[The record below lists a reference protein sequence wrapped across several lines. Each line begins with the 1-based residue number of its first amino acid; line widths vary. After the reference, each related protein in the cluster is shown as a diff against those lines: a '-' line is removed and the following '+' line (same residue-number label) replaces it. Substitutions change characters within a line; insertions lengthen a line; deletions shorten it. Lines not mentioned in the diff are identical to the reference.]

1 MPSVEYYNK
10 VFGKNHWRSNTVVS
24 LGIGQAE
31 LTLVPLQM
39 VNVVASIA
47 NRGYFYTP
55 HCIKGVG
62 MEKTLDAK
70 YKEKHFNYVQ
80 NQIAY
85 DNVHDGMQKCFDAGT
100 ATASKI
106 PGIVACGKTGTAE
119 NPHGKD
125 HAVFSAFAPR
135 DKPKI
140 AMVCFVENA
149 GFGGTWSAPIVS
161 LMIEKYLTGKVTRPD
176 MEKRM
181 MEADLIGGKNLL
193 GKKTVTK
200 KP

>member
-1 MPSVEYYNK
+1 
-10 VFGKNHWRSNTVVS
+10 
-24 LGIGQAE
+24 
-31 LTLVPLQM
+31 
-39 VNVVASIA
+39 
-47 NRGYFYTP
+47 
-55 HCIKGVG
+55 
-62 MEKTLDAK
+62 MEKTLDPK
-70 YKEKHFNYVQ
+70 FKEKHFTYVQ
-80 NQIAY
+80 SAEAY
-85 DNVHDGMQKCFDAGT
+85 QNVLDGMQKCFDAGT

-135 DKPKI
+135 DNPKI

-193 GKKTVTK
+193 GKQTSTPK
-200 KP
+200 KKKGH